1 VSKDVIADFLT
12 VIRNGVSR
20 SKSSVVTSHSKLRY
34 EIAQVLK
41 QEGFISDVVL
51 EEESATTFKN
61 IKIVLKYVDGE
72 SAIHEIVRVSKPS
85 RRIYTPIDNVK
96 PVIGGLGVNILTTSK
111 GVMTD
116 KVARHHRVGG
126 ELMCTIW

>member
-1 VSKDVIADFLT
+1 MSKDVIADFLT

-20 SKSSVVTSHSKLRY
+20 SKSSVAIGYSKLRY
-34 EIAQVLK
+34 EIAQILK
-41 QEGFISDVVL
+41 QEGFVSDVVL
-51 EEESATTFKN
+51 EEKESGSI
-61 IKIVLKYVDGE
+61 IKVVLKYVEGE

-85 RRIYTPIDNVK
+85 RRVYTSIERIK

-116 KVARHHRVGG
+116 KAARQNRVGG
-126 ELMCTIW
+126 ELICTIW